1 MIGVTAIEPVGCAE
15 DHIPTND
22 VGEVE
27 VGEADCGAKAEHLPS
42 TCPIAQS
49 DGKAVWILSV
59 EAVDVLGIF
68 DHVGLETLPIILIH
82 EGDGIEGCLD
92 G

>member
-27 VGEADCGAKAEHLPS
+27 VGEAYCSAKAEHLSS
-42 TCPIAQS
+42 TCPVAQS
-49 DGKAVWILSV
+49 DGKAVWILGA

-68 DHVGLETLPIILIH
+68 DHIGLETQPIILIH
-82 EGDGIEGCLD
+82 EGDGIEGSLD